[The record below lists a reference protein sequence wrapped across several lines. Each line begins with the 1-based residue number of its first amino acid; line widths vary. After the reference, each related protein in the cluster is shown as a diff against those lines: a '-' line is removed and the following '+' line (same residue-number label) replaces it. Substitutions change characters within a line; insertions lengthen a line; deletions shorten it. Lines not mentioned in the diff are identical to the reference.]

1 MISVYSDH
9 SVVAPAGLAA
19 AAVRLVRVGHPCPRR
34 VLDLVRVRV
43 RVRVRNRNRDRV
55 RVRVRVSPARA
66 RPPRAPPHASEAG
79 AAPRGPPRPLATPVA
94 ARVD

>member
-1 MISVYSDH
+1 M
-9 SVVAPAGLAA
+9 AA

-43 RVRVRNRNRDRV
+43 RVRVRNRDRV
-55 RVRVRVSPARA
+55 RVRIRVSPARA

-94 ARVD
+94 AGVG